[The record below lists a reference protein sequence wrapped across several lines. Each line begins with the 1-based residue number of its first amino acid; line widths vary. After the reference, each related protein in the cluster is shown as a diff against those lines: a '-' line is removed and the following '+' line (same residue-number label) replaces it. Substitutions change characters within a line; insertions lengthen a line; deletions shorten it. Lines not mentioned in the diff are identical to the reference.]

1 MSFYIKSLFV
11 AVPIFMILIAI
22 EAIVAKRRGIRINRQ
37 ADVIASLSS
46 GVTKIIKDGVKYGF
60 AIIGYAWLVNNL
72 TIFHV
77 ENIWIAVIIAFLVQA
92 VSYTHLT
99 LPTNREV

>member
-60 AIIGYAWLVNNL
+60 AIIWYAGLLNNL
-72 TIFHV
+72 TIFH
-77 ENIWIAVIIAFLVQA
+77 I
-92 VSYTHLT
+92 
-99 LPTNREV
+99 